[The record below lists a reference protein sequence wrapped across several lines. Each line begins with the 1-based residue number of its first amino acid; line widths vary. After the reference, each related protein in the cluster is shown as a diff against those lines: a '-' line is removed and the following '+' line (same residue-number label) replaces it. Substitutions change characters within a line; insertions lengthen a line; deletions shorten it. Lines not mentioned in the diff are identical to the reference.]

1 MELHNNGFAVS
12 LVIPVRDEARTLQE
26 LYASITSQT
35 FKPDEIIFVD
45 GGSKDE
51 TIGQIKA
58 LARRDGRIRV
68 INVENAT
75 PGRGRNLGIAAAGNE
90 WVALTDAGIKL
101 ESDWLEQLVEV
112 VDRDPQ
118 VMVVYGN
125 YEPVTETFFDRCAAL
140 AYPPPKVLRD
150 GKPMRGPSIASCLIK
165 RQVWKAVG
173 GFPDLRA
180 AEDLIFMDRV
190 AEAGFKTGWAA
201 GATVWWQL
209 RPDLSSTFRKF
220 ALYSKHNVWA
230 GMQRHWHYGIARQY
244 LIWLSFIL
252 LALVHSWWWALVP
265 VLGYAA
271 RVAKGIWSRR
281 EGRGLWWAFDP
292 VQFAG
297 VAVIL
302 LTIDLATFVGWGEAL
317 LKKR

>member
-12 LVIPVRDEARTLQE
+12 LVIPVRDEACTLQE
-26 LYASITSQT
+26 LYASIRLQT

-45 GGSKDE
+45 GGSLDE
-51 TIGQIKA
+51 TVERIQS
-58 LARRDGRIRV
+58 LARRDGRIRA
-68 INVENAT
+68 IKAENAT
-75 PGRGRNLGIAAAGNE
+75 PGRGRNIGIAAASHE
-90 WVALTDAGIKL
+90 WIALTDAGIKL
-101 ESDWLEQLVEV
+101 EPDWLERLVEV
-112 VDRDPQ
+112 VERDPQ
-118 VMVVYGN
+118 VEIVYGN
-125 YEPVTETFFDRCAAL
+125 YEPVTETFFERCAAL
-140 AYPPPKVLRD
+140 AYPPPRMLRD
-150 GKPMRGPSIASCLIK
+150 GKLMRGPSIASSLIK
-165 RQVWKAVG
+165 RRVWEAVG

-180 AEDLIFMDRV
+180 AEDLIFMDRI
-190 AEAGFKTGWAA
+190 ARARFKTGWAA

-220 ALYSKHNVWA
+220 ALYSKHNVRA
-230 GMQRHWHYGIARQY
+230 GMQRHWHYGVARQY
-244 LIWLSFIL
+244 LIWLGFAS
-252 LALVHSWWWALVP
+252 LALAHSWWWALVP

-271 RVAKGIWSRR
+271 RVAKGIWVRR
-281 EGRGLWWAFDP
+281 EERGLWWALNP